1 VATAPALIVVGF
13 LMIEPIVKVGFQD
26 ITEGLPAFLAL
37 ITMPVTYSIADGMFM
52 GIASYVLLKVF
63 TGRAR
68 EIHWVMWVF
77 AILLILAKVLDASG
91 L

>member
-1 VATAPALIVVGF
+1 
-13 LMIEPIVKVGFQD
+13 
-26 ITEGLPAFLAL
+26 
-37 ITMPVTYSIADGMFM
+37 M

-63 TGRAR
+63 TGRVR
-68 EIHWVMWVF
+68 EIHWVMWAF